1 MWLWL
6 AIASAFLL
14 GTYDVA
20 KKKALK
26 YNGVLHVLLAAT
38 AISALFLSPFL
49 RVGPLSHH
57 LELLLKAVLVTTSW
71 VSGMIGLKL
80 LPLTTVSTIKGSR
93 PVLVVL
99 FSIILFGERLNALQ
113 WAGVALALV
122 SLYMLSGT
130 SKKEGIDFSRNKG
143 IVSMVISVFSG
154 VASALYDKYIMAHM
168 EPIFVQSWSNVNIT
182 LLLAL
187 IVAVKA
193 WKDGEQR
200 ERFSW
205 DWRLLLIAVLITASD
220 FIYFFA
226 LKDPDAMLSVISV
239 LRRSSIL
246 ITFVLGAV
254 LFKEKYVR
262 EKTAAMLTMLV
273 GVGLLVLAS
282 A

>member
-38 AISALFLSPFL
+38 AMSALFLSPFL

-99 FSIILFGERLNALQ
+99 FSIILFGERLNGLQ
-113 WAGVALALV
+113 WTGVALALV

-130 SKKEGIDFSRNKG
+130 SKKEGIDFSHNKG

-187 IVAVKA
+187 IVALKA

>member
-38 AISALFLSPFL
+38 AMSALFLSPFL

-99 FSIILFGERLNALQ
+99 FSIILFGERLNGLQ
-113 WAGVALALV
+113 WTGVALALV

-187 IVAVKA
+187 IVALKA